1 MARTPKERPQS
12 GSRAPHPVW
21 LCVFE
26 LAGGAVPRRFPE
38 KPHVRVEQKPIKPGS
53 DLNAWL
59 ERARSGKHPDFV
71 RVLDSEMPAEHEPG
85 GLHNPFEFPRDQAR
99 IKKALTNLRDRLRCD
114 GFTLGGSATVWSVY
128 VIELQDDHILKKP
141 DGYRGFV
148 YVGETSLPVEERVR
162 QHQLG
167 KAYPW
172 KDKPKH
178 SPDCHKYFRRYAPE
192 LVPER
197 CRVAIPCRRKS
208 LRFERDLRVYLE
220 RRGYLVIGG
229 TDLLPDKKPKRRG
242 ADG

>member
-1 MARTPKERPQS
+1 MARTPTEQLKSKP
-12 GSRAPHPVW
+12 RAPHPVW

-26 LAGGAVPRRFPE
+26 LADGTKPRRFPE
-38 KPHVRVEQKPIKPGS
+38 KSHVRVVQKSIKPGS

-59 ERARSGKHPDFV
+59 QRARSGKHPELL
-71 RVLDSEMPAEHEPG
+71 RVLESEMPAEHEPG
-85 GLHNPFEFPRDQAR
+85 GLNNPFESPRDQAR
-99 IKKALTNLRDRLRCD
+99 IKKAVKKLRNRLRCD
-114 GFTLGGSATVWSVY
+114 GFTIGGSATVWSVY
-128 VIELQDDHILKKP
+128 AIELRDDHLLKKP

-148 YVGETSLPVEERVR
+148 YVGETSLAVEERVR

-172 KDKPKH
+172 KNKPRH

-197 CRVAIPCRRKS
+197 YRGAIPCRRKS
-208 LRFERDLRVYLE
+208 LWFERDLRGYLE

-229 TDLLPDKKPKRRG
+229 TDLLPDKKPKKRG
-242 ADG
+242 ADA